1 MDYYC
6 PCKPWPNNALT
17 EQGKVYNNF
26 ISCRIYNFCFGQETA
41 CSPVEAEQLV
51 FPVELILI

>member
-1 MDYYC
+1 MHSL
-6 PCKPWPNNALT
+6 NRERSTTILFHV
-17 EQGKVYNNF
+17 GYN
-26 ISCRIYNFCFGQETA
+26 ILCFGQETA